1 MARQCSRRRA
11 RKRSGNDD
19 EAAELR
25 CTGGANGVANAQAA
39 AKTGPDLAPPLQ
51 KHSITVAAV
60 PHRLPAPR
68 RESREVIGFH
78 CHHPVANSQ
87 EVEKLQCNRVSE
99 LLHVLGQIHVHHGV
113 FYFLWCSRVYFRLQ
127 DSVASSRQTSL
138 GLKTI
143 VPDFQSVRR
152 LPPV

>member
-11 RKRSGNDD
+11 RKRSGNGD

-60 PHRLPAPR
+60 PHRLPARDMESVESRR
-68 RESREVIGFH
+68 RESFEVI
-78 CHHPVANSQ
+78 A
-87 EVEKLQCNRVSE
+87 
-99 LLHVLGQIHVHHGV
+99 
-113 FYFLWCSRVYFRLQ
+113 
-127 DSVASSRQTSL
+127 
-138 GLKTI
+138 
-143 VPDFQSVRR
+143 
-152 LPPV
+152 LPPPSAIRRKLKNYSESRNQNSAAGVIRVVS